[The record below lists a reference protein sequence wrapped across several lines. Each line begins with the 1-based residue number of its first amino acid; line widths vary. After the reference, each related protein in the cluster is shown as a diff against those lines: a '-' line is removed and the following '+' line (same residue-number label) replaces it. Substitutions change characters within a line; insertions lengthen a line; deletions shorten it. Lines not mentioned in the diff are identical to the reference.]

1 MSPVGTAER
10 GKFNCLLNDVC
21 EKRVEERETRAILR
35 LCRINTRTETYERFD
50 RIGGTHQTSETYLTP
65 SLVATRRQGL

>member
-1 MSPVGTAER
+1 MREKNQGTIDT
-10 GKFNCLLNDVC
+10 GYP
-21 EKRVEERETRAILR
+21 T

-50 RIGGTHQTSETYLTP
+50 KIGDTHQTSETYLTP

>member
-1 MSPVGTAER
+1 MCARKESRNDRRGSSYYCVG
-10 GKFNCLLNDVC
+10 FN
-21 EKRVEERETRAILR
+21 I
-35 LCRINTRTETYERFD
+35 RTETYERFD

>member
-1 MSPVGTAER
+1 MCARKESRNDRRGSSYYCVG
-10 GKFNCLLNDVC
+10 LN
-21 EKRVEERETRAILR
+21 I
-35 LCRINTRTETYERFD
+35 RTETYERFD